1 MFHFNQDYLFMT
13 LILLDIVGD
22 KFILVIV
29 EIKDVDWLL
38 KFVFPIS
45 AVTYIKKPWSV
56 YDLVELFE

>member
-45 AVTYIKKPWSV
+45 AVTYIKKP
-56 YDLVELFE
+56 